1 MALINK
7 TDWSGELSQVEASAA
22 KLIEGSL
29 NPMIE
34 RAIEQAGGQLNAVVD
49 RAGQEVKASIASL
62 SNEIH
67 NHRSVTTEDL
77 RELIDYA
84 ARKLADT
91 IDDRMRMARAEATS
105 FVTERVAHLKTELE
119 NAAIKSR
126 KTLYANLA
134 ISVATALLM
143 AAIGIVYKKISL
155 GELDIFAA
163 FRVLLLSAAAGT
175 AMFSGLKTLQNWRGL
190 NQSKKNAA
198 TVVLNQ
204 LSVFRPNGAVALFI
218 CSLLLLVGWAF
229 ATFYV

>member
-1 MALINK
+1 MALIK
-7 TDWSGELSQVEASAA
+7 TDWSSELSQVEASAK
-22 KLIEGSL
+22 KLIAESL
-29 NPMIE
+29 TPMIE
-34 RAIEQAGGQLNAVVD
+34 GAINQAGGQLNEVVD
-49 RAGQEVKASIASL
+49 KAGQEVKESISQL

-67 NHRSVTTEDL
+67 AHRSVTTEDL
-77 RELIDYA
+77 RGLVDYA
-84 ARKLADT
+84 AKTLADT
-91 IDDRMRMARAEATS
+91 IDDRMRIARAEATS
-105 FVTERVAHLKTELE
+105 FITERVAHLRIEFE

-175 AMFSGLKTLQNWRGL
+175 TMFSGLKTLQNWRGL
-190 NQSKKNAA
+190 NQSKKNVA
-198 TVVLNQ
+198 TVVLSQ

>member
-1 MALINK
+1 MALIK
-7 TDWSGELSQVEASAA
+7 TDWSSELAQVETTART
-22 KLIEGSL
+22 LIAESLIPMVEG
-29 NPMIE
+29 
-34 RAIEQAGGQLNAVVD
+34 AIKQAGSQLNEVVEK
-49 RAGQEVKASIASL
+49 AGQEVKGSIFQL
-62 SNEIH
+62 SAEIH
-67 NHRSVTTEDL
+67 AHRSVTTEDL
-77 RELIDYA
+77 RGLIDYA
-84 ARKLADT
+84 AKKLADT